1 MSTKPMKPLGGQPPQ
16 QEIDINDTETVV
28 CDECGNAYI
37 HSMFLPKKNITNRIT
52 NGQEAM
58 VPIQVYSCGNC
69 GKVPDKFMQAMTVKK
84 KSLFDHV
91 NQVTSVQNPNYWDEI
106 SDEDKKSWSNYMIN
120 RFLSMKSEWTDLV
133 NEIQKY
139 PLEPK
144 ELYKVYTSILPKKKQ
159 WLRYIKGDK
168 KMKYPIWVYE
178 IVSKHLQCSMREA
191 NDAVEMYRISAGGQS
206 ELADIMFKYGVEDKE
221 VRKLGLI

>member
-1 MSTKPMKPLGGQPPQ
+1 
-16 QEIDINDTETVV
+16 
-28 CDECGNAYI
+28 
-37 HSMFLPKKNITNRIT
+37 
-52 NGQEAM
+52 
-58 VPIQVYSCGNC
+58 
-69 GKVPDKFMQAMTVKK
+69 MTVKK

-91 NQVTSVQNPNYWDEI
+91 NQVTSVQNPNYWDDI

-133 NEIQKY
+133 NEVQKV

-168 KMKYPIWVYE
+168 KMKHPKWVYE
-178 IVSKHLQCSMREA
+178 IVAKHLQCSMREA
-191 NDAVEMYRISAGGQS
+191 SDAVEMFEISTGGQS
-206 ELADIMFKYGVEDKE
+206 ELADILFKYGVEQKE